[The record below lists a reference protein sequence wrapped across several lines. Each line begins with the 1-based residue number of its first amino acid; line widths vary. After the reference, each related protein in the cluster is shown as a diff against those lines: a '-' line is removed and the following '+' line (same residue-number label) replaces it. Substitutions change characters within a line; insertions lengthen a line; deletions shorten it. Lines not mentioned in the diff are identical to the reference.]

1 MISVYGRLAAA
12 LLASVTVL
20 SASAAV
26 KDIEA
31 LFRPDS
37 ANPQSNEFVNQTP
50 SEGFCFQ
57 LPEQCKPEG
66 LFTLIAPIEFTA
78 SRPIQAFHT
87 DPRQGGMAKV
97 PSHWQR
103 IVVTHESGATEAL
116 EVRIAAVGHESGL
129 RTPVTDIVEGQAGD
143 NLSLAWSILWTGG
156 SWREAPAPCT
166 GVANATMGPYG
177 YNSFWKVPVNA
188 GVCAKQARFEIP
200 QFFFRYFVYGYQLRT
215 PSPLTMRS
223 GRYHGTIEYTVGP
236 GKDFDMGD
244 LMIPDDNL
252 LQLNFT
258 LTVEHMLKVEIPP
271 GGNKVELT
279 PEGGW
284 QAWLNQGRRPTRLFR
299 DQTFNLWTSSQF
311 KMQMQ
316 CEFTLGDT
324 CGLKESGGV
333 VVPLQVAVSL
343 PSGLTS
349 AGGRPVVRQPLRVS
363 GVGTELF
370 EPGIYIDRK
379 PGVLHFG
386 VDQADVERM
395 LAGEATTYK
404 GTVTV
409 IWDSEVG

>member
-1 MISVYGRLAAA
+1 MINLYRSLTVMLMAGLAT
-12 LLASVTVL
+12 LP
-20 SASAAV
+20 ASAAV
-26 KDIEA
+26 KEIEA

-37 ANPQSNEFVNQTP
+37 ANPQSNEFINQTP
-50 SEGFCFQ
+50 SEGFCLQ
-57 LPEQCKPEG
+57 LPNQCKPEG
-66 LFTLIAPIEFTA
+66 LFSLVAPIVFNA
-78 SRPIQAFHT
+78 KDPIRAFHT

-103 IVVTHESGATEAL
+103 IVVTHESGDTDVL
-116 EVRIAAVGHESGL
+116 EVRIAGIGHEAGL
-129 RTPVTDIVEGQAGD
+129 FEPVTDIVEKQAGTD
-143 NLSLAWSILWTGG
+143 FSLAWSILWTGG
-156 SWREAPAPCT
+156 SWREAPAPCL
-166 GVANATMGPYG
+166 GVGSATVGPYG

-188 GVCAKQARFEIP
+188 GVCAKQARFLIP
-200 QFFFRYFVYGYQLRT
+200 AFYFRYFVYGYQLRT
-215 PSPLTMRS
+215 PNPLAMKS
-223 GRYHGTIEYTVGP
+223 GRYHGSIEYTVGP
-236 GKDFDMGD
+236 GMDFDMGD
-244 LMIPDDNL
+244 LMIPNDNL

-316 CEFTLGDT
+316 CQYTVGDT
-324 CGLKESGGV
+324 CGIRESGGV
-333 VVPLQVAVSL
+333 VVPLQVAVTL
-343 PSGLTS
+343 PTGLTS

-363 GVGTELF
+363 GEGTGLF

-379 PGVLHFG
+379 PGVLLFG
-386 VDQADVERM
+386 VDQVDVERM
-395 LAGEATTYK
+395 LSSGASTYK

>member
-1 MISVYGRLAAA
+1 MINLYRSLTVMLMAGLAT
-12 LLASVTVL
+12 LP
-20 SASAAV
+20 ASAAV
-26 KDIEA
+26 KEIEA

-37 ANPQSNEFVNQTP
+37 ANPQSNEFINQTP
-50 SEGFCFQ
+50 SEGFCLQ
-57 LPEQCKPEG
+57 LPNQCKPEG
-66 LFTLIAPIEFTA
+66 LFSLVAPIVFNAKE
-78 SRPIQAFHT
+78 PIRAFHT

-103 IVVTHESGATEAL
+103 IVVTHESGDTDVL
-116 EVRIAAVGHESGL
+116 EVRIAGIGHEAGL
-129 RTPVTDIVEGQAGD
+129 FEPVTDIVEKQAGD
-143 NLSLAWSILWTGG
+143 DFSLAWSILWTGG
-156 SWREAPAPCT
+156 SWREAPAPCL
-166 GVANATMGPYG
+166 GVGSATAGPVG

-188 GVCAKQARFEIP
+188 GVCAKQARFLIP
-200 QFFFRYFVYGYQLRT
+200 AFYFRYFVYGYQLRT
-215 PSPLTMRS
+215 PNPLAMKS
-223 GRYHGTIEYTVGP
+223 GRYLGSIDYTVGP

-244 LMIPDDNL
+244 LMIPNDNL

-284 QAWLNQGRRPTRLFR
+284 QAWLNQGRKPTRLFR

-316 CEFTLGDT
+316 CQYTLGDT
-324 CGLKESGGV
+324 CALHEPDGHA
-333 VVPLQVAVSL
+333 VPLQVAVTL

-349 AGGRPVVRQPLRVS
+349 AGNRPVIRQPLRVS

-386 VDQADVERM
+386 VEQADVERM
-395 LAGEATTYK
+395 LSSGASIYK